1 MRNTILPYV
10 LDKDEEV
17 VLEALEKGEF
27 NSVPDFEARKK
38 EIQKI
43 ARNSIN
49 KTKNINLRI
58 SEKDL
63 HKLKVMAIE
72 EGIPYQTLAASILHK
87 STK

>member
-17 VLEALEKGEF
+17 VLEALEKDEF